1 MALLISGL
9 AVFFAV
15 HLIPSFPGVR
25 DGIVSRLS
33 FNAYRGLYTLVA
45 IAGLVAIIYGF
56 AAAWHGDYAP
66 LYVAPS
72 WGRHVT
78 MLLMLPVFPLF
89 FASQLKGNIS
99 RVTKHPLINATKLWA
114 VAHLFANGEPYS
126 VLLFGSFLI
135 WAIYVRISLAR
146 RERINPP
153 VTLYPAA
160 MRNDVI
166 SVVLGLIL
174 YALFVWKLH
183 AILIGVPIM
192 G

>member
-9 AVFFAV
+9 TAFFAV
-15 HLIPSFPGVR
+15 HLIPSFSALR
-25 DGIVSRLS
+25 DTLVQRLS
-33 FNAYRGLYTLVA
+33 FNGYRGLYTLISLGA
-45 IAGLVAIIYGF
+45 LVAIVYGF
-56 AAAWHGDYAP
+56 GAAWNGDYAP
-66 LYVAPS
+66 WYVAPS

-89 FASQLKGNIS
+89 FASQLKGNIT

-135 WAIYVRISLAR
+135 WAILVRITIAR

-153 VTLYPAA
+153 SREYPNAT
-160 MRNDVI
+160 RNDVI
-166 SVVLGLIL
+166 SVGLGLIF
-174 YALFVWKLH
+174 YGLFVWKLH
-183 AILIGVPIM
+183 AILIGVSIIA
-192 G
+192 